1 MNAARLLAAAAL
13 CALLVSAAGCEKL
26 FGPPKTPFHGVDVTG
41 MEAGQSLQLEDFNG
55 KMRTLA
61 DFRGKVV
68 LVVFGYTQCPDVC
81 PTTLQ
86 DYAQA
91 MKKLGADASR
101 VQLLFITV
109 DPKRDTAQLLREY
122 VPAFDPRFLG
132 LRGDEK
138 AIERVTQDFHVYAA
152 ARPGKTPESYT
163 VDHASQ
169 VFAFDPEGRL
179 RVMIPAGTKPEDIA
193 SDLRALLAS

>member
-1 MNAARLLAAAAL
+1 VKPARAIAAAAL
-13 CALLVSAAGCEKL
+13 CALLLATAACDKL
-26 FGPPKTPFHGVDVTG
+26 FGPSRPAFHGVDVTG
-41 MEAGQSLQLEDFNG
+41 MEAGEALRLADFNG

-68 LVVFGYTQCPDVC
+68 LVEFGYTQCPDVC
-81 PTTLQ
+81 PTTLH

-91 MKKLGADASR
+91 MKMLGDDASR
-101 VQLLFITV
+101 VQLLFVTV
-109 DPKRDTAQLLREY
+109 DPKRDTPEVLREY

-132 LRGDEK
+132 LRGDE
-138 AIERVTQDFHVYAA
+138 AEIERVTKDFHVYAQ

-179 RVMIPAGTKPEDIA
+179 RLMFPAGMKPEDIA
-193 SDLRALLAS
+193 SDVRALLAS